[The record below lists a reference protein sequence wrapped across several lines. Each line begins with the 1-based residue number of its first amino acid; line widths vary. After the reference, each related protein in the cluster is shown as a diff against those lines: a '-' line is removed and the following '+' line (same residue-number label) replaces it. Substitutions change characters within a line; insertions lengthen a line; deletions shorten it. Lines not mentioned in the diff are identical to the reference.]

1 MTTVA
6 VASERKRGRA
16 AGSPDAAPSLEEASL
31 RERLPGEYRD
41 SPSLWWESV
50 LRTRRPTPRSRDS
63 ARLNVLDLFSSVG
76 GLALGAKF
84 AVELLGDRAVFKA
97 AVDTDNDAL
106 LVHEENLLTRAIV
119 NESVRDLVD
128 FRLTEDPRTGRA
140 SLRYASMMGPA
151 QEWADVSLLVGGP
164 PCQGHSTLNNRTRS
178 DDPKNQL
185 MLTMP
190 AIAVALGIPSVVIEN
205 VPNVINDSK
214 GVVQTTAQ
222 LFEAHGYRLAQGVI
236 SASSLGWPQTRKRF
250 FMVARLQKK
259 PLDFGAVIGAIKM
272 PAQPIAWALSDLLD
286 VNTDGGSLFNSVP
299 KMSADNVRRVRY
311 LFENDVYDL
320 PDGERPSCHQ
330 GGHTYPAVY
339 GRMHWDQPAPTITGG
354 FMTPGR
360 GRFIHPL
367 RERVL
372 TPHEAARVQGFPDWF
387 DFEAT
392 ARDKLT
398 RAMLG
403 KWIGDAVPSILGT
416 AAVLSSIG

>member
-1 MTTVA
+1 
-6 VASERKRGRA
+6 
-16 AGSPDAAPSLEEASL
+16 
-31 RERLPGEYRD
+31 
-41 SPSLWWESV
+41 
-50 LRTRRPTPRSRDS
+50 
-63 ARLNVLDLFSSVG
+63 VLDLFSSVG

-84 AVELLGDRAVFKA
+84 AVELLGDRAVFEA

-106 LVHEENLLTRAIV
+106 LVHEENLLTRTIV

-128 FRLTEDPRTGRA
+128 FRLTEDPRTGKA
-140 SLRYASMMGPA
+140 SLRYASTMGPA
-151 QEWADVSLLVGGP
+151 EEWANVSVLIGGP

-222 LFEAHGYRLAQGVI
+222 LFEAHGYKVTQGVM

-250 FMVARLQKK
+250 FMVARLERK
-259 PLDFGAVIGAIKM
+259 PLDFGAVIGAIRM

-286 VNTDGGSLFNSVP
+286 VNIDEGSLFNSVP

-320 PDGERPSCHQ
+320 PDAERPKCHQ

-392 ARDKLT
+392 AGDKLT